1 MSTVLL
7 VDDESDNLWVLQL
20 LLEEHGHHVLFAED
34 GDVALRKAARHVPEL
49 IVTDWEMPG
58 MNGVELCER
67 LKLYPALAQ
76 IPVVMVSARAPPE
89 GEVKIWNAFLRKPI
103 DLDSFDATVSSF
115 LAKRLRD
122 LSRRSFPSD
131 RAMSRWQPICSKC
144 WP

>member
-7 VDDESDNLWVLQL
+7 VDDDPDNLWVFQL
-20 LLEEHGHHVLFAED
+20 VLEEHGHRVLVAED
-34 GDVALRKAARHVPEL
+34 GETALRKAGRHVPEL

-58 MNGVELCER
+58 MSGVELCER

-76 IPVVMVSARAPPE
+76 IPVVMVSARTLPE
-89 GEVKIWNAFLRKPI
+89 RDKKIWNAFLRKPV
-103 DLDSFDATVSSF
+103 DLESFDATVSSF
-115 LAKRLRD
+115 LAKRIGGPF
-122 LSRRSFPSD
+122 RRPFPSD